1 MDERE
6 PLDWLAVRV
15 IAAAA
20 PEDKPRLAQVFGEA
34 DTIGRHLPLHAVPGA
49 ARACWLMVC
58 AIEAERHGDPWAR
71 VLTDAAHHALLEAAR
86 PMEPLVT
93 FAPATPAELT
103 DDR

>member
-20 PEDKPRLAQVFGEA
+20 PEDKPRLAKVFGEA
-34 DTIGRHLPLHAVPGA
+34 DTIGRHLPLYATAGA

-58 AIEAERHGDPWAR
+58 AIEAEHHGDPWAR
-71 VLTDAAHHALLEAAR
+71 VLMDAARTALLEAAR
-86 PMEPLVT
+86 PMEPLVMM
-93 FAPATPAELT
+93 APANAAELT
-103 DDR
+103 DGH